1 MEKKK
6 VNDAEIVELGYRG
19 YFILV
24 SIFLLAACGVIALLM
39 NHLKNDNLEIRELKT
54 RLEQV
59 DDKNCPSNSVPVY
72 LTQEDLVEKLF
83 GEKLSKA
90 DTIEQFKIEDVYI
103 EDINQFIGSGVYAKN
118 YTGVDKNS
126 VFAVVTYSVK
136 PIGSYGR
143 SIWNNNNGTFE
154 DDWVKNKKS
163 YIHVKKTDKG
173 YIIDGDGYGTKW

>member
-6 VNDAEIVELGYRG
+6 ENQTEIVELGYRG

-24 SIFLLAACGVIALLM
+24 SIFLLAACGIIALLM
-39 NHLKNDNLEIRELKT
+39 NHLKIDNLEIKELKKQ
-54 RLEQV
+54 LESAPAT
-59 DDKNCPSNSVPVY
+59 NYSSSSVAIY
-72 LTQEDLVEKLF
+72 LSQRDLVEKIY
-83 GEKLSKA
+83 GEKLSKESTLEA
-90 DTIEQFKIEDVYI
+90 FKIDDIQI
-103 EDINQFIGSGVYAKN
+103 EDINLFKEGGQYSKNYSGVDN
-118 YTGVDKNS
+118 NS

-163 YIHVKKTDKG
+163 YIHIKKTDKG
-173 YIIDGDGYGTKW
+173 YVIDGDGYGTKW